1 MEYLYNSSRIV
12 DTIFQLIY
20 NIGIYIKIQNLNQR
34 GKLYDACLKGNMY
47 AEEMQIWEGIQVRE
61 KMGVKFMSEFHPH
74 FFLAQSQKVSKIRE
88 AGWFQY
94 RGKRSR
100 A

>member
-1 MEYLYNSSRIV
+1 
-12 DTIFQLIY
+12 
-20 NIGIYIKIQNLNQR
+20 
-34 GKLYDACLKGNMY
+34 MY
-47 AEEMQIWEGIQVRE
+47 AEEMQIWEGVQVRE